1 MQEVI
6 TYYLEMTSPAALNP
20 KLDSKGLI
28 VKECEIKQFQVNKFL
43 YQFVGAAWEWT
54 DKLKLSD
61 TAWQTYAENDNLRTW
76 IAYYKGTIAGYFE
89 LQQQAEGT
97 IELAYFGLAQNFI
110 GKGFGGYFLSQA
122 IKAAWGWGGTQ
133 RIRVNTCS
141 LDHPSALNNYKARG
155 FKIYE
160 EKTRVRKQ

>member
-6 TYYLEMTSPAALNP
+6 TYSLEMTSATALKP
-20 KLDSKGLI
+20 KLASNGLI

-43 YQFVGAAWEWT
+43 YQFVGAAWAWT

-61 TAWQTYAENDNLRTW
+61 TDWRTYAENENLRTW

-97 IELAYFGLAQNFI
+97 IELAYFGLAENFI
-110 GKGFGGYFLSQA
+110 GKGFGGYLLSQA
-122 IKAAWGWGGTQ
+122 IKEAWDWGNTQ
-133 RIRVNTCS
+133 RVWVHTCS
-141 LDHPSALNNYKARG
+141 LDHPRALNNYLARG
-155 FKIYE
+155 FKLYKE
-160 EKTRVRKQ
+160 EKSRQ

>member
-6 TYYLEMTSPAALNP
+6 TYYLEMTSPKALNP
-20 KLDSKGLI
+20 KLDARGLV

-54 DKLKLSD
+54 DKLKLSN
-61 TAWQTYAENDNLRTW
+61 TAWQAYAENDNLRTW
-76 IAYYKGTIAGYFE
+76 IAYHKGAIAGYFE
-89 LQQQAEGT
+89 LQQKAEGT
-97 IELAYFGLAQNFI
+97 IELAYFGLAKNFI

-122 IKAAWGWGGTQ
+122 IKEAWKWEGTQ
-133 RIRVNTCS
+133 RVSVNTCS

-155 FKIYE
+155 FKVYKE
-160 EKTRVRKQ
+160 VVRSRQ